1 MTPPL
6 ASPDS
11 VGIPPA
17 PTRLGE
23 AMRRLR
29 LAAGLT
35 LEQAAERMRE
45 AGESCGKSYLSEVE
59 NARRP
64 APSDDF
70 LVAAERCLG
79 AAPGSLVQLAGWER
93 TPYPV
98 RQRFEELRR
107 RAESSEQDRA
117 RLRSLLRSRSLDEA
131 WRSGSLERLVSDLD
145 GRAVGDDGTDAQGR
159 TSHASP
165 QAAARALPLEVPL
178 INSVAAGYPR
188 EFTDLGYP
196 VRVADEYVRVPDVS
210 DPDAFAARV
219 VGDSMSPVYLEG
231 DIVVFSPA
239 RIVKSGSDCFARLEP
254 DHETTFK
261 RVYFDT
267 LADGQDAIRL
277 QPINPAYPPRTLPRE
292 MVAGLY
298 AAVSVV
304 RTLA

>member
-1 MTPPL
+1 M
-6 ASPDS
+6 
-11 VGIPPA
+11 
-17 PTRLGE
+17 
-23 AMRRLR
+23 R
-29 LAAGLT
+29 LALGLT
-35 LEQAAERMRE
+35 LEQAAERLRD
-45 AGESCGKSYLSEVE
+45 AGEACAKSYLSEVE
-59 NARRP
+59 NAKRP
-64 APSDDF
+64 PPSDEF
-70 LVAAERCLG
+70 LMAAERCLG

-93 TPYPV
+93 TPFPV

-117 RLRSLLRSRSLDEA
+117 RLLSLLQSRSLDEA
-131 WRSGSLERLVSDLD
+131 WRSGSLERLVADLD
-145 GRAVGDDGTDAQGR
+145 GRAAPQGAKSVDARRQGALGDAV
-159 TSHASP
+159 AP
-165 QAAARALPLEVPL
+165 ARVLPLEVPL

-254 DHETTFK
+254 DQETTFK

-267 LADGQDAIRL
+267 TPEGGDAIRL
-277 QPINPAYPPRTLPRE
+277 QPINPAYPPRTFPRE

-304 RTLA
+304 RTLP